1 MSFFA
6 RDGERVCW
14 PRWSRSRGNGCYFH
28 QIKAAIARQDPVS
41 LNHRVAAWPASY
53 FDILFAINGQFHPG
67 EKRLL
72 IYAEELANLPSNAV
86 LDVQHLCAFAGKLD
100 TPIVAHLE
108 RMLERLDQKLIEFGR
123 FAPCRSAL

>member
-1 MSFFA
+1 MLN
-6 RDGERVCW
+6 E
-14 PRWSRSRGNGCYFH
+14 
-28 QIKAAIARQDPVS
+28 IKPLAEEGAS
-41 LNHRVAAWPASY
+41 LIW
-53 FDILFAINGQFHPG
+53 LHPG

-123 FAPCRSAL
+123 